1 MKKQR
6 GSTSWWLKAWCLL
19 VAIWLIAPVLVIIPL
34 GFSDAQSFRF
44 PPEGWSLRWY
54 TRFFTDP
61 AWSTTLINSLVIAVL
76 VMIVTTIIGA
86 AAAYAVDRGTMPGKN
101 LIGALLLAPMI
112 VPGIVTAVALL
123 GVFIRWNLNGTLL
136 GFVLAHTVIALPFVF
151 VAITASLRSFDR
163 KLERAAISLGGGPWY
178 TFRRVTLP
186 LVMPG
191 VLSGAVFA
199 FVTSLDEVVIALY
212 LQTPDMRTLPVQ
224 MFNSVTI
231 DVDPTIAAGSTIIL
245 VVTTAAILLPQLLKR
260 DKAVSKEQ

>member
-1 MKKQR
+1 MMNSKHGK
-6 GSTSWWLKAWCLL
+6 TSWWLKLWCVL
-19 VAIWLIAPVLVIIPL
+19 VVIWLMAPILVIIPL
-34 GFSDAQSFRF
+34 GFSDAQSFKF

-54 TRFFTDP
+54 SKFFSDP
-61 AWSTTLINSLVIAVL
+61 AWSEALVTSLVIAVL
-76 VMIVTTIIGA
+76 VMVVTTIVGT
-86 AAAYAVDRGTMPGKN
+86 AAAYALDRGNLPGKN
-101 LIGALLLAPMI
+101 VLSALLLAPMI
-112 VPGIVTAVALL
+112 VPGIVTAVAIL

-136 GFVLAHTVIALPFVF
+136 GFVLAHTVIALPFTF

-163 KLERAAISLGGGPWY
+163 KLERAAISLGGDPWY

-186 LVMPG
+186 LVLPG

-212 LQTPDMRTLPVQ
+212 LQTPDLRTLPVQ

-231 DVDPTIAAGSTIIL
+231 DVDPTIAAASTIIL

-260 DKAVSKEQ
+260 TKTTR

>member
-1 MKKQR
+1 MNRKHGR
-6 GSTSWWLKAWCLL
+6 TSGWLKVWCVL
-19 VAIWLIAPVLVIIPL
+19 VVIWLMAPILVIIPL
-34 GFSDAQSFRF
+34 SFSDTQSFKF

-54 TRFFTDP
+54 SKFFSDP
-61 AWSTTLINSLVIAVL
+61 AWSEALVTSLVIAVL
-76 VMIVTTIIGA
+76 VMIVTTIIGT
-86 AAAYAVDRGTMPGKN
+86 AAAYAVDRGNLPGKN
-101 LIGALLLAPMI
+101 AVSALLLAPMI
-112 VPGIVTAVALL
+112 IPGIVTAVAIL

-136 GFVLAHTVIALPFVF
+136 GFVLAHTVIALPFTF

-163 KLERAAISLGGGPWY
+163 KLERAATSLGGDPWY

-186 LVMPG
+186 LVLPG

-212 LQTPDMRTLPVQ
+212 LQTPDLRTLPVQ

-231 DVDPTIAAGSTIIL
+231 DVDPTIAAASTIIL

-260 DKAVSKEQ
+260 TKTTR